1 MQFYFLPSSTPVEG
15 SILNGGVFL
24 GCRFGPAAAYVWA
37 VGLLAAG
44 QSSTMTGTYS
54 GQFAMEGFLDLRWKR
69 WQRVLLTR
77 TVAVVPTFLVSLDQI
92 LSRFEEFSPRG
103 KILHREIRSTYVFFW
118 SICPKLTSVSAT

>member
-1 MQFYFLPSSTPVEG
+1 MQLHFFPSSTPVEG

-77 TVAVVPTFLVSLDQI
+77 TVAVVPTFLVSLVQI
-92 LSRFEEFSPRG
+92 VSRFEEKLKHF
-103 KILHREIRSTYVFFW
+103 LSTYVFFW
-118 SICPKLTSVSAT
+118 SICPKLTSVLAT

>member
-1 MQFYFLPSSTPVEG
+1 MEG

-77 TVAVVPTFLVSLDQI
+77 TVAVVPTFLVSLVQI
-92 LSRFEEFSPRG
+92 VSRFEEKLKHF
-103 KILHREIRSTYVFFW
+103 LSTYVFFW
-118 SICPKLTSVSAT
+118 SICPKLTSVLAT